1 MNETIFERHFA
12 ALSISSW
19 IILVYR
25 HRSLE
30 TYPAPAWG
38 WMRPDGTAGFVVCL
52 LAPEMNDGSHLLAAP
67 KNGMVSSPK
76 VGLKP
81 TKVIKQRKLLR
92 VHNIYIYMYICM
104 YICMYMCVCMYIYIY
119 EWRTKL
125 FVPRNCHGRNWVVP
139 YRLWRFSLFD
149 NIQ

>member
-19 IILVYR
+19 IILAYR
-25 HRSLE
+25 HSSLE

-52 LAPEMNDGSHLLAAP
+52 LAPEMNGSHLLAAP

-92 VHNIYIYMYICM
+92 VHNIYIYNIIYVCIC
-104 YICMYMCVCMYIYIY
+104 IYIYIHIY
-119 EWRTKL
+119 IYTWVADKIICSSQLPRAKL
-125 FVPRNCHGRNWVVP
+125 DRPLSVVKIFA
-139 YRLWRFSLFD
+139 LW
-149 NIQ
+149 

>member
-19 IILVYR
+19 IILAYR
-25 HRSLE
+25 HSSLE

-52 LAPEMNDGSHLLAAP
+52 LAPEMNGSHLLAAP

-92 VHNIYIYMYICM
+92 VHNIYNIIYVCICIYI
-104 YICMYMCVCMYIYIY
+104 YTYIYIY
-119 EWRTKL
+119 IHEWRTKL
-125 FVPRNCHGRNWVVP
+125 FVPRNCHGRNWIVP